1 MESAV
6 HAAVPLRVGKKMR
19 KRRELDALVGGA
31 GSRGGRL
38 LSASSDEGEPWG
50 RRSSRRRRTRPFL
63 RLAAAL
69 ALCVCVVSAATV
81 LWLFVDVRRQIVSL
95 RIEMDRVS
103 TSSDSVGDALQVCHS
118 AAKELRANAT
128 SLHERL
134 TRLEGEHA
142 ELARRAQQTAV
153 DLASVADQLAAAPKL
168 ADTPRRLAELQR
180 TVGDIGSQI
189 NSFEGALNSARKLA
203 LTATT
208 GVDEV
213 KSSLHQLEL
222 RSNETIANVTS
233 NAKKDDDL
241 KEQVATLN
249 ATLLS
254 KVNSLESRIEEI
266 NKPVNTSVPTPTSTS
281 TSTTSST
288 TTTTTQTPGPPVKPP
303 ILRH

>member
-1 MESAV
+1 MSLPSKVNKENF
-6 HAAVPLRVGKKMR
+6 
-19 KRRELDALVGGA
+19 
-31 GSRGGRL
+31 RL
-38 LSASSDEGEPWG
+38 LDLSSDEESEDLQLEIIPNRKKKITRKERNRTAPPKEPNVGAEVQCALKWAVRG
-50 RRSSRRRRTRPFL
+50 TL
-63 RLAAAL
+63 LLWLLMLTWICAAL
-69 ALCVCVVSAATV
+69 YDQVSMMRLDIAK
-81 LWLFVDVRRQIVSL
+81 
-95 RIEMDRVS
+95 VS

-134 TRLEGEHA
+134 TRLEREHA

-153 DLASVADQLAAAPKL
+153 ELASVADQLAAAPKL

-189 NSFEGALNSARKLA
+189 NSFDGALNSARKLA

-208 GVDEV
+208 GVEEV
-213 KSSLHQLEL
+213 KTSLHQLEL
-222 RSNETIANVTS
+222 RSNETIANVST

-254 KVNSLESRIEEI
+254 KVNSLETRIEEI
-266 NKPVNTSVPTPTSTS
+266 NKPVNTSVPVNVEPTSSS

-288 TTTTTQTPGPPVKPP
+288 TSTTTQAPGPPVKPP

>member
-1 MESAV
+1 MSLPAKVNKENF
-6 HAAVPLRVGKKMR
+6 
-19 KRRELDALVGGA
+19 
-31 GSRGGRL
+31 RL
-38 LSASSDEGEPWG
+38 LDLSSDEESEDLQLEIIPNRKKKITRKERNRTVPPKEPNVGSEVQCALKWAVRG
-50 RRSSRRRRTRPFL
+50 TL
-63 RLAAAL
+63 LLWLLMLTWICAAL
-69 ALCVCVVSAATV
+69 YDQVSIMKLDIAK
-81 LWLFVDVRRQIVSL
+81 
-95 RIEMDRVS
+95 VS

-153 DLASVADQLAAAPKL
+153 ELASVADQLAAAPKL

-213 KSSLHQLEL
+213 KTSLHQLEL

-233 NAKKDDDL
+233 NTKKDDDL

-254 KVNSLESRIEEI
+254 KVNNLESRIEEF

-288 TTTTTQTPGPPVKPP
+288 STTTTQTPGPPVKPP